1 MKCEV
6 RYIGPFPLREREP
19 FYQAQYFPLSLRG
32 TEVPEGEGTDITS
45 LRGNDGT
52 SPEKS
57 VPPPTRAGD
66 RGRGSDPQPSSLE
79 PRHWFYLKL

>member
-57 VPPPTRAGD
+57 VPPPS
-66 RGRGSDPQPSSLE
+66 GRGTGGGDQILSPRPSNLATG
-79 PRHWFYLKL
+79 FI